1 MTPWLDALRTRPAS
15 AGDAVLVTVLSV
27 RGSAPREPGAKM
39 LVDLEGIAGT
49 IGGGVLEHR
58 CAKLACE
65 VLKAAGEGPV
75 GARVFTHKFPLGP
88 GMGQCCGGVVE
99 VLFER
104 VDARTDWIRHLLEC
118 HEQRRAAVL
127 ATELPVGDEGTK
139 LVVTA
144 DGFRIFGSSS
154 VHVQP
159 MVDAARGLL
168 ADRGPARRA
177 EATAPDG
184 SRFHVL
190 LEPVGVPE
198 MSLAL
203 FGAGHVGSAVV
214 AALAGL
220 SCEIRWID
228 NRRGVFPAVAPGNVT
243 MIESGEP
250 VREIA
255 AMPPGAYYLVM
266 THDHPLDFEICAA
279 ALERGDF
286 AYVGLIGSRTKR
298 HRFEQRMKA
307 DLPPMLLQRLTC
319 PIGIE
324 GVGGKRPA
332 EIAIA
337 VVAELLTIQ
346 AAVNARHAG
355 PTGNTD
361 NVHLFRRP

>member
-1 MTPWLDALRTRPAS
+1 RDRQRRRLPAPAAVARAGHPRIRPGRHQRPRGNARGACCPGRRIARAGCASPGGPASHPRRRWGARWQQRAQYNRQETMTPWLDALRTRPAS

-177 EATAPDG
+177 EAT
-184 SRFHVL
+184 
-190 LEPVGVPE
+190 
-198 MSLAL
+198 
-203 FGAGHVGSAVV
+203 
-214 AALAGL
+214 
-220 SCEIRWID
+220 
-228 NRRGVFPAVAPGNVT
+228 
-243 MIESGEP
+243 
-250 VREIA
+250 
-255 AMPPGAYYLVM
+255 
-266 THDHPLDFEICAA
+266 
-279 ALERGDF
+279 
-286 AYVGLIGSRTKR
+286 
-298 HRFEQRMKA
+298 
-307 DLPPMLLQRLTC
+307 
-319 PIGIE
+319 
-324 GVGGKRPA
+324 
-332 EIAIA
+332 
-337 VVAELLTIQ
+337 
-346 AAVNARHAG
+346 
-355 PTGNTD
+355 
-361 NVHLFRRP
+361 